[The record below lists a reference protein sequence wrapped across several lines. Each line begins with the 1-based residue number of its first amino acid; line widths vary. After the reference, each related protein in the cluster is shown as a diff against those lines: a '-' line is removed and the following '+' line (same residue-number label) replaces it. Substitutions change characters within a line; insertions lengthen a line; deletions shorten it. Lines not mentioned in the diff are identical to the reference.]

1 MSLKKI
7 ITSFF
12 CVLFL
17 NTVHAKAELLDAISI
32 IVENEPV
39 TLFEIFKFSK
49 QYNVEPRNAIDLL
62 VRQKLELIQIKNMNI
77 DVSDFD
83 IDQQI
88 NQIATRNNMS
98 TQGFFNAIAAQ
109 GVKAEE
115 YKNDLKLK
123 MQRDKLY
130 QYIIRERLQAFNK
143 NDVLDYY
150 NKNQNEFTRVESFD
164 VTRFLSKNIDELQS
178 LNSLVTTS
186 ENIESAKL
194 RLYSQSSEARVV
206 AMLTNTDENKFSN
219 ILETKDGF
227 IRFFLHK
234 KNDVSVLPFEQAENM
249 IAQKIAADKEQEIL
263 NDYFEKL
270 KSRSTITVIRLP

>member
-1 MSLKKI
+1 MGLKKI

-17 NTVHAKAELLDAISI
+17 NTPNLKAELLNAISI

-39 TLFEIFKFSK
+39 TLFEIYKFSK
-49 QYNVEPRNAIDLL
+49 QYNVEPKNAIDLI
-62 VRQKLELIQIKNMNI
+62 VRQKLELMQIKNMRI
-77 DVSDFD
+77 DVSSFD
-83 IDQQI
+83 IDEQI

-98 TQGFFNAIAAQ
+98 TQGFYNALTAQ
-109 GVKAEE
+109 GISVSE

-164 VTRFLSKNIDELQS
+164 VTRFQSKDFDKLKN
-178 LNSLVTTS
+178 LNSLLANS
-186 ENIESAKL
+186 DDIESSKL
-194 RLYSQSSEARVV
+194 RLYSQSSEARII
-206 AMLTNTDENKFSN
+206 AMLTNTNEDNFSN
-219 ILETKDGF
+219 IIEVKDGF
-227 IRFFLHK
+227 VKFFLHK
-234 KNDVSVLPFEQAENM
+234 KNNVSVLPFEQAENM
-249 IAQKIAADKEQEIL
+249 IAQKIAQNKEQEIL